1 MTWATVTAT
10 DVGARQEDSSDHRV
24 NLEGCTRHTDLTLET
39 KTLLTERRTLPI
51 PRLCHNA

>member
-10 DVGARQEDSSDHRV
+10 DLGARQEDSSDHRV

-39 KTLLTERRTLPI
+39 KT
-51 PRLCHNA
+51 C